1 MARDYV
7 KLQLFKLWSFVLKN
21 NLSVI
26 LSHLAST
33 TSGDH
38 NDMPPLPPSRRAPA
52 YQNQALGM
60 TAWTHVVRCQLRS
73 SAGNYFRC
81 SVRAR
86 YYHMK
91 HLNQLNDQMK

>member
-26 LSHLAST
+26 FVSHLAST

-38 NDMPPLPPSRRAPA
+38 NDMPRPQSQGTCLSQPGP
-52 YQNQALGM
+52 
-60 TAWTHVVRCQLRS
+60 W
-73 SAGNYFRC
+73 
-81 SVRAR
+81 
-86 YYHMK
+86 
-91 HLNQLNDQMK
+91 NDSLDTCG